1 MLFSRHWKT
10 AMPRT
15 PNSTLMACLATDVS
29 VSPIWKDL
37 DVLAHLS
44 GHIPLPYLLPHL
56 DGPSVK
62 VKVAIGRGAQAEAAG
77 RGVQNGG
84 KMLFPSKYLNHYFLG
99 RALQSS

>member
-1 MLFSRHWKT
+1 
-10 AMPRT
+10 
-15 PNSTLMACLATDVS
+15 MACLATDVS

>member
-1 MLFSRHWKT
+1 MV
-10 AMPRT
+10 
-15 PNSTLMACLATDVS
+15 CLATDVS

>member
-1 MLFSRHWKT
+1 
-10 AMPRT
+10 MPRT
-15 PNSTLMACLATDVS
+15 PNSTLMACLATEVS